1 MFANSIFNSLEPS
14 KPEHETKSYKTI
26 SSISHA
32 MNFVSILFLGLVASQ
47 CGAALIR
54 DSIELA
60 ARELPPM
67 GPFPVGRAA
76 VYARQ
81 GLTDGDLVGPVLP
94 VALSAD
100 ERALLAT
107 IYAHQIGPVASA
119 PISAPVAT
127 DENFVRARQL
137 LEPVQ
142 PLPVAVSDKF
152 VRRQEPVGPTQ
163 ALPVAV
169 SEGKF
174 ARRQEPVE
182 PSQPL
187 PVAVSDD
194 FVRRQEPVEPTQPL
208 PVSVDDA
215 GIRVKIAT
223 RQIGPTQP
231 LPVSAT
237 DADERNA
244 ILTRQIGPVR
254 PVEAVQPSEKESA
267 VLARILTRQ
276 LNSVA
281 TGPTATDETF
291 VRAKSL

>member
-14 KPEHETKSYKTI
+14 KPEHETKSYETI

-47 CGAALIR
+47 CGAAPIR
-54 DSIELA
+54 DSIDLA

-67 GPFPVGRAA
+67 GPFPVGRAS

-81 GLTDGDLVGPVLP
+81 GPIDGDLVGPVLP

-107 IYAHQIGPVASA
+107 IYARQIGPVASA

-163 ALPVAV
+163 PLPVAV
-169 SEGKF
+169 LDDF
-174 ARRQEPVE
+174 ARRQEQVG
-182 PSQPL
+182 
-187 PVAVSDD
+187 
-194 FVRRQEPVEPTQPL
+194 PTQPL
-208 PVSVDDA
+208 PVSADDA
-215 GIRVKIAT
+215 GIRAKIVT

-244 ILTRQIGPVR
+244 ILTRQIGPVG
-254 PVEAVQPSEKESA
+254 PVEAVQPSEEESA

-276 LNSVA
+276 LNPVA

-291 VRAKSL
+291 VRAKGL